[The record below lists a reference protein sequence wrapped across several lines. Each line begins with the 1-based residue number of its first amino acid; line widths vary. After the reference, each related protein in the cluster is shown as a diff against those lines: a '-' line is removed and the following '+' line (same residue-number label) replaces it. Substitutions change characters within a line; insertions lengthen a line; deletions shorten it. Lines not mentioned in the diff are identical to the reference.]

1 MRENRNAL
9 AAIMQGAEAC
19 EQFGHRV
26 FGSHR
31 FVAPFGQARR
41 EQNRTEKH
49 WKDQNRA
56 EQNYKTALETAER
69 PGLGFGQENFA
80 FCNLYA
86 CSVEFFFSFLF
97 VYFFFLWHEIRVV
110 HLAPRT
116 DTWDA
121 ASRGKSSR
129 VFGVAS
135 GQPESQTTKTKT
147 THDRPNENINFKF
160 PY

>member
-97 VYFFFLWHEIRVV
+97 VYFFFFVAWNTRCPFGASYRHLRRRKSRQVGSSLWSGLWPTRKPDDDDE
-110 HLAPRT
+110 
-116 DTWDA
+116 DEDD
-121 ASRGKSSR
+121 SRS
-129 VFGVAS
+129 
-135 GQPESQTTKTKT
+135 TKWKY
-147 THDRPNENINFKF
+147 KL
-160 PY
+160 